1 MGHGLSLHS
10 SSMVARQA
18 RCSGVYAPLFQMSCL
33 GKHLMMKVTPHNRHL
48 KMVNLALIMTV
59 AILTALA
66 ALLVY
71 RS

>member
-1 MGHGLSLHS
+1 
-10 SSMVARQA
+10 
-18 RCSGVYAPLFQMSCL
+18 MSCL